1 MRILFLILLT
11 LSFAETLAQP
21 KVLLM
26 REMSVKEQSVL
37 EPTYQN
43 SIKSGNYPIAKTLEE
58 ALKTAL
64 AQPKLSIQVF
74 VKAYV
79 GAKGTIDYV
88 FLDLPEQFINSSDS
102 AVTKLKDK
110 LKTQLADYRAPVIA
124 DCPFLFDAEYGP
136 PRRNVKQNDTS
147 LVDVPQLLACKDTL
161 AIKQLV
167 LTNLQLG
174 EVPMAIYRFPNL
186 EVLLL
191 GGNDLNSVTINFRK
205 LPKLKRLDLQ
215 NNKLTNKSIN
225 LTKNKSLIVLNLKE
239 NKLTDIPPA
248 VKNCKR
254 LYSLLLAA
262 NDLSQLSGSKFKRL
276 RSVADLNLYKTN
288 LTKVPR
294 QISKM
299 KQLEILDL
307 YHNNLTE
314 LPLSIAKLSKL
325 TQLAVAHNQISYLPS
340 NLYKLKHLHTLYAHH
355 NRLTRVPDKIEE
367 LPTLKILD
375 LGYNWFNNFPAQVTK
390 IQQLEELNLTSNN
403 LTTFPDELLQL
414 AKVKKLYLW
423 GNPFLTNTTEQSYAP
438 QLNALK
444 ARNIEVFH

>member
-1 MRILFLILLT
+1 MRLLLMLLFIF
-11 LSFAETLAQP
+11 SFLKTIAQP

-26 REMSVKEQSVL
+26 SEMSVKEQSVL
-37 EPTYQN
+37 EPSYQN
-43 SIKSGNYPIAKTLEE
+43 SIKSGNYPIAQTLEE

-64 AQPKLSIQVF
+64 AQPKLRIHVF

-79 GAKGTIDYV
+79 GAKGTIDYL
-88 FLDLPEQFINSSDS
+88 FLDLPEQFTNSSDS
-102 AVTKLKDK
+102 AVAKLKEK
-110 LKTQLADYRAPVIA
+110 LKSLLADYKAPIIA
-124 DCPFLFDAEYGP
+124 DCPFLFGAEYGP
-136 PRRNVKQNDTS
+136 PRRNAKQNDTS
-147 LVDVPQLLACKDTL
+147 LVDVPQLLAFKDTL

-174 EVPMAIYRFPNL
+174 EVPVAIYRFPNL
-186 EVLLL
+186 EALLL
-191 GGNDLNSVTINFRK
+191 GGNELNSVTIDFRK

-215 NNKLTNKSIN
+215 NNKLTNKRIH
-225 LTKNKSLIVLNLKE
+225 LTKNNSLIVLNLKE

-254 LYSLLLAA
+254 LHSLLLAA
-262 NDLSQLSGSKFKRL
+262 NDLSQLSGRNFKQL
-276 RSVADLNLYKTN
+276 RSVVDLNLYKTN

-325 TQLAVAHNQISYLPS
+325 TQLAVAHNQISYLPY

-367 LPTLKILD
+367 LSALKILD
-375 LGYNWFNNFPAQVTK
+375 LGYNWFNNFPAQVTR

-403 LTTFPDELLQL
+403 LTAFPEELLQL

-423 GNPFLTNTTEQSYAP
+423 GNPFLTNTTEQHYAS
-438 QLNALK
+438 QLNELK
-444 ARNIEVFH
+444 AKNIEVFH